1 MDYPALLKG
10 AQRSVKR
17 YPVHLFPKHLFQL
30 RLRCGHFP
38 RRQYRKNA
46 YPRAGLFKMVLI
58 KQIIDFISR
67 FHLAKV
73 VFMDLIFMAK
83 EFRSWSLHPNRGRYL
98 QKSRSPLQSGNS
110 LGIHT
115 SRSCGR
121 SL

>member
-1 MDYPALLKG
+1 KSLDNINGCLA
-10 AQRSVKR
+10 

-73 VFMDLIFMAK
+73 CLWTLFLWRRNFDRGLSIPTWVDTYRKVVRLF
-83 EFRSWSLHPNRGRYL
+83 SLVTLLVY
-98 QKSRSPLQSGNS
+98 
-110 LGIHT
+110 IH
-115 SRSCGR
+115 RVVAAV
-121 SL
+121 